1 MFICL
6 CQSLVVTMNEE
17 ITFISSNV
25 KGIQNSI
32 KRIKISCR
40 VAIYASKTIK
50 QTNKISDKSGRILL
64 VEAKLMTRIRINQ
77 YL

>member
-1 MFICL
+1 
-6 CQSLVVTMNEE
+6 MNRE

-64 VEAKLMTRIRINQ
+64 V
-77 YL
+77 

>member
-6 CQSLVVTMNEE
+6 CQSLVVTMNKE

-32 KRIKISCR
+32 KRIKNSCR
-40 VAIYASKTIK
+40 VAIYGSKTIK

-64 VEAKLMTRIRINQ
+64 VEAKIDDA
-77 YL
+77 YSY

>member
-1 MFICL
+1 
-6 CQSLVVTMNEE
+6 MNRE

-40 VAIYASKTIK
+40 VAIYASKTVK